1 VLPAAPPYQV
11 SQEPAT
17 SKKVSAMAAPNGQPW
32 PVGAGYVDGYPQLHA
47 NGLSTVTV
55 DNSRNDSEVFVKLV
69 SLDGADA
76 YPVRQF
82 YIPAF
87 ANFKL
92 EQVTAG
98 SYDIRY
104 RDLSSG
110 GLSRSELFTLHE
122 MHNNEGAQ
130 FSNLTMTLYKVKNGN
145 MKTYGLSE
153 TEF

>member
-1 VLPAAPPYQV
+1 
-11 SQEPAT
+11 
-17 SKKVSAMAAPNGQPW
+17 MAAPNGKPW
-32 PVGAGYVDGYPQLHA
+32 PVGAGYVVGYPQLHA
-47 NGLSTVTV
+47 KGLSTVTV

-92 EQVTAG
+92 KKVTAG

-104 RDLSSG
+104 RDLRSG
-110 GLSRSELFTLHE
+110 RLSRSESFTLQE
-122 MHNNEGAQ
+122 VHNNEGAQ
-130 FSNLTMTLYKVKNGN
+130 FSNLTMTLYKVKDGN

-153 TEF
+153 AEF